1 MSEARSHIACPK
13 CGIQLND
20 YERRHRAVWQWAL
33 FPNSR
38 SYQCEHCG
46 KKTFIFNS
54 NKYLAKNPSAPT
66 GLEAEPR
73 LASETAS
80 EQGIESKVFTPK
92 KEPDSRQKSQHY
104 PPDTL
109 SPFKASGSLHTAE
122 DTQKEKSF
130 ITSINTFW
138 SASTA
143 LETSLVDNKAAA
155 QEDQIGPVNPA
166 PTKNTSQCQ
175 KVHALLNFPNQYVDY
190 QNTLTIEDE
199 IEDAKKIHQ
208 ELQDSISWSLDNFK
222 NSQHLK
228 LGLIRESTRKLVE
241 CILRNSDALFLLSR
255 LRDSSSHAS
264 TDCIDAAILAALF
277 GRHMGLT
284 KQELNTLALGVLL
297 RDIGKSKVPSAV
309 IKKQSTLAPAEIK
322 LIQKHVQFSLNIL
335 STADGVDTEILA
347 IIESHHERFDGKGYP
362 QNRPEAEVSVF
373 AKMASIVD
381 AYDAMTHNRPYRK
394 ALPVRKAMNVLHQQR
409 GRRYQPELVDE
420 FAYCLGDY
428 PTGSMVVLNT
438 GQAGIVISQ
447 NEISRL
453 QPKVLIFR
461 DGVGDD
467 GVGDNVITPFT
478 CDLEKEST
486 GEGGESVFIKAA

>member
-1 MSEARSHIACPK
+1 MSEAGSHIACPQ

-54 NKYLAKNPSAPT
+54 NKYLAKNSTAST
-66 GLEAEPR
+66 GLEAEPQ
-73 LASETAS
+73 LASETVS
-80 EQGIESKVFTPK
+80 EQWIKPKVFTPK
-92 KEPDSRQKSQHY
+92 KEADSRQKSQNY

-109 SPFKASGSLHTAE
+109 SPFKASGSLHTTE

-143 LETSLVDNKAAA
+143 LETSLVDSKAAT

-166 PTKNTSQCQ
+166 PTKKTSQCQ

-199 IEDAKKIHQ
+199 IEEAKKIHQ
-208 ELQDSISWSLDNFK
+208 ELQDSISWSLDNFQ

-255 LRDSSSHAS
+255 LRDSSSYAS

-309 IKKQSTLAPAEIK
+309 IEKQSKLAPAEIK

-335 STADGVDTEILA
+335 STADVDTEILT

-394 ALPVRKAMNVLHQQR
+394 ALPVRKAMDVLHKQR

-461 DGVGDD
+461 DGVGN
-467 GVGDNVITPFT
+467 NVITPFT

>member
-1 MSEARSHIACPK
+1 MSEVGSRIACPK

-46 KKTFIFNS
+46 KKTFIFNA
-54 NKYLAKNPSAPT
+54 NKYLAKNPTAST
-66 GLEAEPR
+66 GLEVEPQ
-73 LASETAS
+73 LASETVS
-80 EQGIESKVFTPK
+80 EQGIQSKIFTPK
-92 KEPDSRQKSQHY
+92 KEADSQQKSQNHLL
-104 PPDTL
+104 DTRAP
-109 SPFKASGSLHTAE
+109 SKVSGSFHAAE

-130 ITSINTFW
+130 ITSINSFLR
-138 SASTA
+138 ASTSS
-143 LETSLVDNKAAA
+143 ETSLVDNQAAT
-155 QEDQIGPVNPA
+155 QEDQIEPVDPA
-166 PTKNTSQCQ
+166 PAKETSQCQ
-175 KVHALLNFPNQYVDY
+175 KVHALLNFPSQYINY

-199 IEDAKKIHQ
+199 IEEAKKIHQ
-208 ELQDSISWSLDNFK
+208 ELQDSISWSLDNFN

-241 CILRNSDALFLLSR
+241 CMLRNSDALFLLSK
-255 LRDSSSHAS
+255 LRDSSSYAS

-284 KQELNTLALGVLL
+284 KQELNRLALGVLL
-297 RDIGKSKVPSAV
+297 RDIGKSKVPRAV
-309 IKKQSTLAPAEIK
+309 IEKQSKLAPAEIK
-322 LIQKHVQFSLNIL
+322 LIQKHVEFSLNIL
-335 STADGVDTEILA
+335 STANVDTDILT
-347 IIESHHERFDGKGYP
+347 IIENHHERFDGKGYP

-394 ALPVRKAMNVLHQQR
+394 ALTVREAMNILHKQR
-409 GRRYQPELVDE
+409 GRHYQPELVDE
-420 FAYCLGDY
+420 FACCLGAY

-447 NEISRL
+447 NEVSRL

-461 DGVGDD
+461 DSVGNDA
-467 GVGDNVITPFT
+467 ITPFT

-486 GEGGESVFIKAA
+486 GEDGEPVFIKAA